1 VSRGWKAFAFDD
13 EPYWNNYFG
22 KAGPAENVTPLVTAM
37 LPPEAPKQEIVA
49 WAVQRPD
56 GGRGLGIVVP
66 HFFRNWRM
74 DDLRTLVLNGVCWTA
89 KLDIPPE
96 GIQVAIPDLATF
108 QPTSVETKPRPAA
121 REAK

>member
-1 VSRGWKAFAFDD
+1 
-13 EPYWNNYFG
+13 
-22 KAGPAENVTPLVTAM
+22 M